1 MIQLYRPGTSAV
13 HRLPAAVK
21 LAVLAAT
28 AVALSLAPPDPWII
42 GVALAAVFSL
52 YGLARFPPI
61 VPAAELWRLR
71 WIVLVLGAALWI
83 FVGPLTAWINTGRV
97 VALVLLAG
105 LLTLT
110 TRMGELLAVL
120 HAALRPL
127 RRCGVDVEAVA
138 MTVSLAITMVPVV
151 AGFADQVREAQ
162 RARGARLGIRWIV
175 PLMVRTLRHADD
187 VGDALAARGLG

>member
-61 VPAAELWRLR
+61 VPATELWRLR

-83 FVGPLTAWINTGRV
+83 LVGPLTAWINTGRV

-110 TRMGELLAVL
+110 TRTGELLAVL
-120 HAALRPL
+120 HAVLRPL
-127 RRCGVDVEAVA
+127 RRCRVDVEAVA

>member
-21 LAVLAAT
+21 LAVLAVT

-120 HAALRPL
+120 HAVLRPL

-138 MTVSLAITMVPVV
+138 MTVSLAITLVPVV
-151 AGFADQVREAQ
+151 AGFADQVHEAQ

>member
-42 GVALAAVFSL
+42 GVALASVFSL

>member
-1 MIQLYRPGTSAV
+1 MIQLYRPGTSAL

-52 YGLARFPPI
+52 YGLARIPPI
-61 VPAAELWRLR
+61 VLAAELWRLR

-110 TRMGELLAVL
+110 TRMGELLTVL